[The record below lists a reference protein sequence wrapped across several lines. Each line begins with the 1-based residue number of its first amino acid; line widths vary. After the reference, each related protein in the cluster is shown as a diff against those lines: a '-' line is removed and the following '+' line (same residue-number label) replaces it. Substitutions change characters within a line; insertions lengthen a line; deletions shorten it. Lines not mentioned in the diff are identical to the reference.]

1 MYCVVTDLLRPA
13 GYFTE
18 NELAQLVSNS
28 GETIELREDRVES
41 IIEERTDYINAFLR
55 VRYEVPIT
63 GAPMILS
70 VCRDLVS
77 YDLKSRANGK
87 ATPEFFINIEAK
99 AIKLLNKIQ
108 TGEIVIK
115 EIDNTVPINTVY
127 KVPAQEFDLSGY

>member
-28 GETIELREDRVES
+28 GETIELREERVEAV
-41 IIEERTDYINAFLR
+41 IEERTDYINAFLR
-55 VRYEVPIT
+55 QRYDVPIT
-63 GAPMILS
+63 NAPMILS

-77 YDLKSRANGK
+77 YDLKSRALGK
-87 ATPEFFINIEAK
+87 GTSEFFINIEAK
-99 AIKLLNKIQ
+99 ATKLLTKIQ

-115 EIDNTVPINTVY
+115 EVDIEVPLNTVY
-127 KVPAQEFDLSGY
+127 KVPTKQFDLSGY